1 MSEDTEGI
9 EKEIEIELSRISV
22 SSFEADDPDTVVS
35 DEALS
40 DSETV
45 SIQWVNTASA
55 FCLKVVQALESLS
68 DE

>member
-1 MSEDTEGI
+1 MSEDIERI

-22 SSFEADDPDTVVS
+22 SSFEADDPDTEVS

-45 SIQWVNTASA
+45 SIQWAKTASISA
-55 FCLKVVQALESLS
+55 
-68 DE
+68 

>member
-22 SSFEADDPDTVVS
+22 SSFEADDPDTEVS

-55 FCLKVVQALESLS
+55 FCLKVVQAFPTYLT
-68 DE
+68 

>member
-1 MSEDTEGI
+1 MSEDIEGI

-22 SSFEADDPDTVVS
+22 SSFEAGNPDTEVS

-45 SIQWVNTASA
+45 SIQCCCFY
-55 FCLKVVQALESLS
+55 FCLKVVWALESLS